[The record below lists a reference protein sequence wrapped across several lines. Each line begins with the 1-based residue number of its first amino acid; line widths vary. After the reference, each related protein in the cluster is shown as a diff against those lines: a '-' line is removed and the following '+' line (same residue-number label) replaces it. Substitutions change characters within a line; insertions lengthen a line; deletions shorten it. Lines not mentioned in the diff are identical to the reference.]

1 VMPGFMN
8 LALSRQKFMIP
19 KVNMLRNRIVAS
31 YTPITTTA
39 AAQELAA

>member
-1 VMPGFMN
+1 
-8 LALSRQKFMIP
+8 
-19 KVNMLRNRIVAS
+19 VNMLRNRIVAS